1 MVWGCLLADL
11 SEANLVA
18 KKKEA
23 VLKAGIFVENQS
35 WKASSIAVENGVVLE
50 DKRML
55 EDERDSLSKDLSTKA
70 RARGT

>member
-35 WKASSIAVENGVVLE
+35 
-50 DKRML
+50 
-55 EDERDSLSKDLSTKA
+55 
-70 RARGT
+70 